1 MICWRCHSNSVNTG
15 SRLPIRRQDKKK
27 TERGRNWHDSKQPYY
42 CCVVVKFET
51 RSKYF
56 VVFSCKCN
64 IISPVATKAFGQK
77 IAVQCPSI
85 VIFFILKTWELLVPT
100 SKQLR
105 LNNMKVEHRNK
116 IPWIHFSLL
125 FFFFFSFQVF
135 KLMYTNPSPW
145 VWYSSLCGS
154 GRVNIL

>member
-85 VIFFILKTWELLVPT
+85 VIFLFLRHGNCLYQPASNWDW
-100 SKQLR
+100 SMWR
-105 LNNMKVEHRNK
+105 LNINK

-125 FFFFFSFQVF
+125 FFFFFSFQLSF
-135 KLMYTNPSPW
+135 Q
-145 VWYSSLCGS
+145 
-154 GRVNIL
+154 ILYKPESMRLVL